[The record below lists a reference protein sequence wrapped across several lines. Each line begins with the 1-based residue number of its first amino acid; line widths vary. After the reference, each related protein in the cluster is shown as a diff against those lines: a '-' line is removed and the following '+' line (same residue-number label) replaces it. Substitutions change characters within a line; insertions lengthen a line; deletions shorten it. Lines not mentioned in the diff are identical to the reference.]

1 MTTGIEGRGFAAAL
15 FDVLPDP
22 VVVLGPDA
30 TLVWANQAAVEARLL
45 GVDGSVVPMSLTFV
59 DLVTD
64 QAVQGIVVAASD
76 ITALVE
82 ARTELHHLA
91 NHDDLTG
98 LPNRSNL
105 LRRVGEVLAR
115 EPADPHTLIFGDVDG
130 LKAVN
135 DHHGHQAGDAL
146 LAEVAAR
153 LRGVM
158 RAGDFVARL
167 SGDEFVVMIP
177 TDDPKA
183 AADLQRRI
191 EVALEPPARLPDGT
205 LVRTSMSLGAAS
217 TRPGVSAEEVL
228 AVADAAMYAAKRSRT
243 GSA

>member
-1 MTTGIEGRGFAAAL
+1 M
-15 FDVLPDP
+15 DP
-22 VVVLGPDA
+22 ADR
-30 TLVWANQAAVEARLL
+30 AAVNRALADCDGSGGTRTLEARLL
-45 GVDGSVVPMSLTFV
+45 GADGTVVPMSLTFV

-76 ITALVE
+76 ISALVE

-105 LRRVGEVLAR
+105 LGRMAEVLAR

-135 DHHGHQAGDAL
+135 DRHGHQAGDAL

-177 TDDPKA
+177 TDDPA
-183 AADLQRRI
+183 
-191 EVALEPPARLPDGT
+191 PAPTDPAG
-205 LVRTSMSLGAAS
+205 GAPAGA
-217 TRPGVSAEEVL
+217 R
-228 AVADAAMYAAKRSRT
+228 
-243 GSA
+243 

>member
-1 MTTGIEGRGFAAAL
+1 MLTA
-15 FDVLPDP
+15 
-22 VVVLGPDA
+22 
-30 TLVWANQAAVEARLL
+30 
-45 GVDGSVVPMSLTFV
+45 DGGVVPMSLTFV

-105 LRRVGEVLAR
+105 LRRIAEVLAR

-135 DHHGHQAGDAL
+135 DEHGHHAGDAL

-177 TDDPKA
+177 TDDPA
-183 AADLQRRI
+183 TTAEVQARI
-191 EVALEPPARLPDGT
+191 DRALAPPARLPDGT
-205 LVRTSMSLGAAS
+205 LVTTSMSLGAAS
-217 TRPGVSAEEVL
+217 TQPGASAEEVL
-228 AVADAAMYAAKRSRT
+228 AVADAAMYTAKRART
-243 GSA
+243 RTT